1 MANIDISGFC
11 SQGCWIPLWV

>member
-1 MANIDISGFC
+1 MAKIDISGCC